1 MRLLIVPLL
10 ACLALAGPAFAQDRS
25 PAARRTLVDLAYV
38 LGQAHGLAL
47 VCDGQT
53 QTWRARMAR
62 LRELEAAEAAFDRQ
76 LVNGFNAGFVDA
88 QGRFPTCTRAARAES
103 AAVAARGRGLSQ
115 VIAGAR

>member
-10 ACLALAGPAFAQDRS
+10 AWFALAPPAAAQDRS

-38 LGQAHGLAL
+38 LGQSHGLAQ
-47 VCDGQT
+47 VCGGSQA
-53 QTWRARMAR
+53 WRARMAR
-62 LRELEAAEAAFDRQ
+62 LRDVEGAEEAFDRQ

-88 QGRFPTCTRAARAES
+88 QGRFPTCSRAARAER
-103 AAVAARGRGLSQ
+103 AAVAGRGRALSR